1 VVRCPNCASLDD
13 KVIDSRTADDGSAI
27 RRRRECLACGSRFTT
42 FERLE
47 ELPLMVVKRSGERV
61 QFERSK
67 IVEGVLAAAKGRPVS
82 LDQIESLAGEVE
94 EGLRLEGGGDVATE
108 RIGLAV
114 LDRLRVLDEVAYVRF
129 ASVYK
134 SFDEADDFAREL
146 TLLRKSTEPKRSYRD
161 PDA

>member
-1 VVRCPNCASLDD
+1 
-13 KVIDSRTADDGSAI
+13 
-27 RRRRECLACGSRFTT
+27 
-42 FERLE
+42 
-47 ELPLMVVKRSGERV
+47 MVVKRSGERV

-67 IVEGVLAAAKGRPVS
+67 VVEGVLAAAKGRPVS
-82 LDQIESLAGEVE
+82 LDQIESLAGEG
-94 EGLRLEGGGDVATE
+94 EGGVRVEGGGGVATE